1 MANGN
6 LLRVSVKRDASGCQI
21 SHLKTFCYSN
31 SRFGF
36 WFFEEE
42 ATRQRRKWFTEPRPA
57 FWQPL
62 LWPGQPCP
70 LTPPRQPRVQKTRL
84 RLSKATQAIAAA
96 AAANKIREMATTAAA
111 EEATQCGQ
119 PLPSRMEGGATGA
132 VAILTPWNQC
142 IFGNKTLLMWNVIIK
157 TIPCKVM

>member
-6 LLRVSVKRDASGCQI
+6 LLRVSLKRDASGCQI

-70 LTPPRQPRVQKTRL
+70 LTPPPRHHPRVQTTRR
-84 RLSKATQAIAAA
+84 RLSKATQAIAAS
-96 AAANKIREMATTAAA
+96 KIRETATTAA

-119 PLPSRMEGGATGA
+119 HRPSRMEGGATGA
-132 VAILTPWNQC
+132 VGILTPWNKC
-142 IFGNKTLLMWNVIIK
+142 IFGNKTLMWNVIIE
-157 TIPCKVM
+157 TISCKVM